1 MFEKK
6 KEFPW
11 RIPIVILLGIVVLA
25 GGIYVGF
32 KGKDYFF
39 TKKTNQEQSKE
50 VSTKEIFNLSEDCEI
65 WVEKT
70 LEDGT
75 PSEEAPTM
83 ISTIPKELV
92 GKSKD
97 YITSYLSSKYPD
109 KNIKKID
116 TYEITLQEK
125 ESFNDRTKA
134 NKFAIIDNK
143 GYLNIYKYDN
153 KGNRIFIEGTEVET
167 SSLPKK
173 VQEEVKTGIYANS
186 EEEIY
191 ERLEDFGS

>member
-1 MFEKK
+1 MFEEK

-11 RIPIVILLGIVVLA
+11 RIPIIIVLGIVILA

-32 KGKDYFF
+32 KGKDYFI
-39 TKKTNQEQSKE
+39 TKKNNKEQSE
-50 VSTKEIFNLSEDCEI
+50 EITTKETFNLSEDCEI
-65 WVEKT
+65 WVEKV

-75 PSEEAPTM
+75 PSEESPTM
-83 ISTIPKELV
+83 ISTIPKDLI
-92 GKSKD
+92 GKSKE
-97 YITSYLSSKYPD
+97 YITSYLQKKYPN
-109 KNIKKID
+109 KIIKKID
-116 TYEITLQEK
+116 TYEIKLQEK
-125 ESFNDRTKA
+125 ENFNDLSKA
-134 NKFAIIDNK
+134 NKFVIIDNK

-153 KGNRIFIEGTEVET
+153 KGNRTFLENTEVET

-173 VQEEVKTGIYANS
+173 VQEEIKNGIYANS